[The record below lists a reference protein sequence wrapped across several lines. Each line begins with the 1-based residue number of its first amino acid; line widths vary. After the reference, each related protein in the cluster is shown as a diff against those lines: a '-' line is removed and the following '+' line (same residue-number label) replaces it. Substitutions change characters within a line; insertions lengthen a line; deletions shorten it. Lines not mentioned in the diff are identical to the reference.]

1 MQVKVL
7 TLCLQLKDSTEQQQR
22 TVTVE
27 QEAQELELSAA
38 RHAHKREV
46 QDVRAAAQEKQKAL
60 AQALKAE
67 QVPCSPKLIHS
78 LFEISFQML
87 EC

>member
-1 MQVKVL
+1 MQ
-7 TLCLQLKDSTEQQQR
+7 LQDATEQQQR

-38 RHAHKREV
+38 RHTHKREV

-67 QVPCSPKLIHS
+67 QVHCSPKLTHS
-78 LFEISFQML
+78 VFEISVQML
-87 EC
+87 SVDCVLELT